1 LRFLPSENKDDE
13 GSSSFADVAM
23 LLGQIVGVIFLFIV
37 TMLVLLI
44 IYRSIRNMLF
54 DEDEDGDE

>member
-1 LRFLPSENKDDE
+1 
-13 GSSSFADVAM
+13 M